1 MPPRT
6 ERRRESRAKAPAD
19 LSIRLPGLRQ
29 ASIRDISASGVCCTT
44 DSALPLLSHVH
55 LVLVLPT
62 PRGLREVPC
71 DGAVVRSAKED
82 GRHGPSYETAIF
94 FTEIRETDRAA
105 IAEYVTSQRNHGAVA

>member
-1 MPPRT
+1 L
-6 ERRRESRAKAPAD
+6 D

-29 ASIRDISASGVCCTT
+29 PAIRDLSASGVCCTT
-44 DSALPLLSHVH
+44 DSSIPLLSHVH

-62 PRGLREVPC
+62 SRGLREVPC

-82 GRHGPSYETAIF
+82 GQHGASYETAIF

-105 IAEYVTSQRNHGAVA
+105 ITEYVSTLRSHGAVA